1 MIGLGS
7 DKNTHLVSPSTVLYT
22 PQACSHRPTVRGGRA
37 LVTAWIVHI
46 ARLICISTSEQKCME
61 IKKHIFSVFY
71 HLPAG
76 SQVGELC
83 DEVVG
88 VRQDPTGEHHH
99 VQGDLDCAVPRP
111 AVRYDMICLVPW
123 PAVLTRQSFLI
134 LLRIVKIIKIVKIV
148 KMMRILR
155 DIQQKT
161 TS

>member
-1 MIGLGS
+1 MV
-7 DKNTHLVSPSTVLYT
+7 VS
-22 PQACSHRPTVRGGRA
+22 
-37 LVTAWIVHI
+37 
-46 ARLICISTSEQKCME
+46 
-61 IKKHIFSVFY
+61 

-83 DEVVG
+83 DEVEG

-111 AVRYDMICLVPW
+111 AVRYDMICLVPS

-148 KMMRILR
+148 KTMRFLR
-155 DIQQKT
+155 DIKKKT
-161 TS
+161 SQELRMPSRSLSDCKSILLNECHGSSFAICQ